1 MKKRTVPVALH
12 VDLADD
18 ELVDAAA
25 DGDGDAFAT
34 LFRRHGGDVLRTVER
49 RCGSAPLAEDVVAAA
64 FEKAWRSL
72 ADLRDRRIAFRPW
85 VFRLAIN
92 ELIDVQRSTGRR
104 TERELRVTRSN
115 DAVDV
120 ADPAVD
126 AVDDDLEPIRRALAA
141 LSEPYQE
148 VLTMRYIAELTPA
161 EIASTLGIAKG
172 TVAVRTHRATAAL
185 KRALEQQSIGASA

>member
-12 VDLADD
+12 VELADD
-18 ELVDAAA
+18 DLVDAAA
-25 DGDGDAFAT
+25 DGDDDAFAT

-49 RCGSAPLAEDVVAAA
+49 RCGSAALAEDVVAAA

-104 TERELRVTRSN
+104 ADRELRVVSHEPSSGE
-115 DAVDV
+115 VDTE
-120 ADPAVD
+120 ASG
-126 AVDDDLEPIRRALAA
+126 DDLESVRRAMEM

-148 VLTMRYIAELTPA
+148 VLTMRYVAELTPA
-161 EIASTLGIAKG
+161 EIASALGIAKG

-185 KRALEQQSIGASA
+185 KRALEHQTTGARA

>member
-25 DGDGDAFAT
+25 DGDDDAFAT

-49 RCGSAPLAEDVVAAA
+49 RCGSPALAEDVVAAA

-72 ADLRDRRIAFRPW
+72 GDLRARGIAFRPW
-85 VFRLAIN
+85 VFRLAVN

-104 TERELRVTRSN
+104 AERELRVARRDGVT
-115 DAVDV
+115 DV
-120 ADPAVD
+120 AETP
-126 AVDDDLEPIRRALAA
+126 DDELEPVRRAMAA
-141 LSEPYQE
+141 LSEPHQE
-148 VLTMRYIAELTPA
+148 VLTMRFIAELTPA
-161 EIASTLGIAKG
+161 EIASALGIAKG

-185 KRALEQQSIGASA
+185 KRALEQQSTGANT